1 MVKLIGRYISR
12 YKSVA
17 VWFMMTAVVFMLSV
31 MPYAVSHG
39 VQYRMAYGRAD
50 NVYAKS
56 TVSAKQLET
65 NAENLLKEIKRA
77 NENGKTYV
85 YDMADILTDDEET
98 RLEERCRKASANCK
112 TDIVII
118 TMKTGK
124 DYNDFDNF
132 VRKDII
138 NKYFGYSG
146 TNDSPDAI
154 VYGIDMVSRADRIIT
169 SGKAQTDISQSAL
182 NSIREDAEDE
192 LADGYYYDGCVKF
205 IKGTE
210 LQLNES
216 FLYEFTLFMPA
227 KLLIAAVLAVVSVL
241 LMMISAKS
249 KMTVNSA
256 TYMNN
261 NFKILGRNDRF
272 INTTTRTR
280 TIEADNGGS
289 SGGGGN
295 SGSSGGHF

>member
-1 MVKLIGRYISR
+1 MVKLMGRYISR

-17 VWFMMTAVVFMLSV
+17 VWLVMAAAVLMLSI
-31 MPYAVSHG
+31 MSYAASHG
-39 VQYRMAYGRAD
+39 VQYRTAYGKAD

-56 TVSAKQLET
+56 TVSTKQLET
-65 NAENLLKEIKRA
+65 NAENLIKEIKRA
-77 NENGKTYV
+77 SESGKTYV

-118 TMKTGK
+118 TMETGK
-124 DYNDFDNF
+124 DYDNFDDF

-138 NKYFGYSG
+138 NRYFGYSG

-182 NSIREDAEDE
+182 DSIREDAEDE

-210 LQLNES
+210 LSLNES
-216 FLYEFTLFMPA
+216 FLYEFTLFMPV

-261 NFKILGRNDRF
+261 NFKILGRDDRF

-280 TIEADNGGS
+280 TIESNSGGS
-289 SGGGGN
+289 GGGN